1 MKELVNTLN
10 PTVFKETKINLMVQN
25 NSNINM
31 NINILREWSA
41 SSSTNSS
48 RVLLVHLDLFSILY
62 HKRMEVL
69 NNKLSWNKQVDLDVR
84 ENFSLLY
91 TIPKVR
97 ENKLAN
103 ETIVHIHKD
112 RE

>member
-1 MKELVNTLN
+1 
-10 PTVFKETKINLMVQN
+10 
-25 NSNINM
+25 
-31 NINILREWSA
+31 
-41 SSSTNSS
+41 
-48 RVLLVHLDLFSILY
+48 
-62 HKRMEVL
+62 MEVL